1 MTVVR
6 RTTTKLDDEYLVL
19 NLFEYDDKTC
29 RAEVVYRPAGR
40 VDSSEATVV
49 MVQQQA
55 SEELAIA
62 AIARDFSTF
71 ATRAL
76 ASLPTIGQLADPD
89 DDKDDD
95 V

>member
-1 MTVVR
+1 MIVR
-6 RTTTKLDDEYLVL
+6 RTTTKLDGTYLVL
-19 NLFEYDDKTC
+19 NLLEYDDKSC
-29 RAEVVYRPAGR
+29 RAEVVYSPAANPTSPG
-40 VDSSEATVV
+40 ATIV
-49 MVQQQA
+49 MIQQQP
-55 SEELAIA
+55 SVELAVA

-71 ATRAL
+71 ATRTL